1 MGYCTLDIIR
11 QNGRVSHSAGGT
23 AANVAANLAYFG
35 WSSTLVARCGSDA
48 PARRILRD
56 LRNGNVSIDLI
67 ERDHDVETP
76 VILHDVKPPFHR
88 FLFGCP
94 ECGRKF
100 PRYRPISTRHLNA
113 KLLAAR
119 HPTPA
124 VFFFDRASASAI
136 LLAEEMRGRGALI
149 VFEPSSRG
157 VTERTLRAADTAHIV
172 KLSHERRKVLDQAV
186 LAARPAQLQIE
197 TLGAS
202 GLRYR
207 TGGGRWKTLPARAT
221 TVTDSG
227 GAGDWFTAGFLTH
240 LAPSCSIKS
249 TSEVEAAL
257 HWAQAVAALSCR
269 VVGARTL
276 ARLSRGTL
284 DQVLLSNEEP
294 ELPSVSSGSRSNAQV
309 GCRLC
314 LGPTLEP
321 S

>member
-23 AANVAANLAYFG
+23 AANVAANLAYLG
-35 WSSTLVARCGSDA
+35 WSSALVARCGNDA

-56 LRNGNVSIDLI
+56 LRNGNVAIDLV
-67 ERDHDVETP
+67 ERDHEVETP
-76 VILHDVKPPFHR
+76 VILHDVRPPFHR

-100 PRYRPISTRHLNA
+100 PRYRPISTSHLNA
-113 KLLAAR
+113 KFLEAK

-124 VFFFDRASASAI
+124 VFFFDRASASSI
-136 LLAEEMRGRGALI
+136 LLAEEMHGRGALI

-157 VTERTLRAADTAHIV
+157 VTERTLRAAQTAHVV

-186 LAARPAQLQIE
+186 LSARPGQLQIE

-207 TGGGRWKTLPARAT
+207 MGSGRWKRLPARPT

-240 LAPSCSIKS
+240 LAPLCSIKS
-249 TSEVEAAL
+249 TSLVEAAL
-257 HWAQAVAALSCR
+257 HRAQAVAALSCR

-284 DQVLLSNEEP
+284 DEVLLSNEEP
-294 ELPSVSSGSRSNAQV
+294 DLPALSSGSRSRARV

-314 LGPTLEP
+314 LGPTTQP
-321 S
+321 A